1 MMTATDHSGFPD
13 GLATLQLLA
22 VSSVVFAH
30 PSLGSAEPGAGL
42 SFARRRRGPDHKS
55 ARSDTM
61 TKRLCIRL
69 AMGAL
74 GAAVAV
80 ATAAVPGRAED
91 KVIKIGALL
100 PISGPGS
107 YFGVQDKQGIEL
119 ALELINKTGVNGYKL
134 DVKYEDS
141 ACGPLPAT
149 QAAKRLL
156 EQYKPDV
163 ILGEECSDAT
173 LAIMPVVEEAKVPL
187 INAGSSA
194 IKITEPGNP
203 WTFRIFPNE
212 VMQGVDI
219 ANNAY
224 KKLNA
229 RTAVLLHENTNAGI
243 GNANVFNEAFTKLG
257 GKVLA
262 DIGFGRDVNDFTAIA
277 TRIAGL
283 GAVDVIPTYTLE
295 GQGLKI
301 TQALMQAGVTKGGDG
316 KAIQVGTI
324 WLPFGFEQKAGKAA
338 LGYVR
343 AVQFDPLDQRPV
355 VRDFIAAF
363 KAKYNQSPTHLHA
376 HSYDQIALVADV
388 VKRGGTDAQSI
399 RDGLAAT
406 KNFSGVTGSVAFDQ
420 TNQNTSMD
428 TIHYM
433 ETLPDLTWK
442 PLGWN

>member
-1 MMTATDHSGFPD
+1 MTMRSRVRH
-13 GLATLQLLA
+13 LAAEALAASLL
-22 VSSVVFAH
+22 
-30 PSLGSAEPGAGL
+30 
-42 SFARRRRGPDHKS
+42 
-55 ARSDTM
+55 
-61 TKRLCIRL
+61 
-69 AMGAL
+69 
-74 GAAVAV
+74 VA
-80 ATAAVPGRAED
+80 ATALAHADD

-119 ALELINKTGVNGYKL
+119 ALEQLNKAGVNGTRFE
-134 DVKYEDS
+134 VKYEDS

-163 ILGEECSDAT
+163 VLGEECSDAT
-173 LAIMPVVEEAKVPL
+173 LAIMPLMEDAKVPL

-194 IKITEPGNP
+194 TKITKPGSP
-203 WTFRIFPNE
+203 WTFRIFPSE
-212 VMQGVDI
+212 VMQGLDI
-219 ANNAY
+219 AANAY
-224 KKLNA
+224 KRLNA

-243 GNANVFNEAFTKLG
+243 GNAEVFNKAFTEHG

-262 DIGFGRDVNDFTAIA
+262 DIGFNRDVNDFTAIA

-283 GAVDVIPTYTLE
+283 GPVDVIPTYTLE

-301 TQALMQAGVTKGGDG
+301 TQALMQAGVTKGGG
-316 KAIQVGTI
+316 GHAIQVGTI

-355 VRDFIAAF
+355 ARDFIAAF
-363 KAKYNQSPTHLHA
+363 KAKYNQDPTHLNAHA
-376 HSYDQIALVADV
+376 YDQVILIADI
-388 VKRGGTDAQSI
+388 VKRGAKDAQSI

-406 KNFSGVTGSVAFDQ
+406 KGFAAVTGTITFDK
-420 TNQNTSMD
+420 TNQDEPNQNISMD
-428 TIHYM
+428 TVHYM
-433 ETLPDLTWK
+433 ETLPDLSWK
-442 PLGWN
+442 ALGWN

>member
-1 MMTATDHSGFPD
+1 MIFA
-13 GLATLQLLA
+13 GLIATLA
-22 VSSVVFAH
+22 A
-30 PSLGSAEPGAGL
+30 AGA
-42 SFARRRRGPDHKS
+42 
-55 ARSDTM
+55 
-61 TKRLCIRL
+61 
-69 AMGAL
+69 
-74 GAAVAV
+74 
-80 ATAAVPGRAED
+80 RAD
-91 KVIKIGALL
+91 DRVIKIGALL

-107 YFGVQDKQGIEL
+107 YFGVQDRQGIDL
-119 ALELINKTGVNGYKL
+119 AIEQLNKAGVNGYKFE
-134 DVKYEDS
+134 VKYEDS

-156 EQYKPDV
+156 EQFKPDV
-163 ILGEECSDAT
+163 VLGEECSDAT
-173 LAIMPVVEEAKVPL
+173 LAIMPVVEEAKVPM

-194 IKITEPGNP
+194 IKITQPGNY
-203 WTFRIFPNE
+203 WTFRIFPDE
-212 VMQGVDI
+212 VMQGVDL
-219 ANNAY
+219 AKNAY
-224 KKLNA
+224 TKLNA

-257 GKVLA
+257 GKILV

-283 GAVDVIPTYTLE
+283 GQVDVIPTYTLE

-316 KAIQVGTI
+316 KAIQIGTI

-343 AVQFDPLDQRPV
+343 AVQFDPLDKRPLV
-355 VRDFIAAF
+355 QDFIAAF

-376 HSYDQIALVADV
+376 HSYDQILLIADT
-388 VKRGGTDAQSI
+388 VKRGANDAQSI
-399 RDGLAAT
+399 RDALAKTQNLAAL
-406 KNFSGVTGSVAFDQ
+406 TGSISFDSH
-420 TNQNTSMD
+420 NQNTSMD
-428 TIHYM
+428 TVHYM

>member
-1 MMTATDHSGFPD
+1 MTLRLRSRAVVAEMIFA
-13 GLATLQLLA
+13 GLIATLA
-22 VSSVVFAH
+22 A
-30 PSLGSAEPGAGL
+30 AGA
-42 SFARRRRGPDHKS
+42 
-55 ARSDTM
+55 
-61 TKRLCIRL
+61 
-69 AMGAL
+69 
-74 GAAVAV
+74 
-80 ATAAVPGRAED
+80 RADD

-107 YFGVQDKQGIEL
+107 YFGVQDRQGIDL
-119 ALELINKTGVNGYKL
+119 AIEQLNKAGVNGYKFE
-134 DVKYEDS
+134 VKYEDS

-156 EQYKPDV
+156 EQFKPDV
-163 ILGEECSDAT
+163 VLGEECSDAT
-173 LAIMPVVEEAKVPL
+173 LAIMPVVEEAKVPM

-194 IKITEPGNP
+194 IKITQPGNY
-203 WTFRIFPNE
+203 WTFRIFPDE
-212 VMQGVDI
+212 VMQGVDL
-219 ANNAY
+219 AKNAY
-224 KKLNA
+224 TKLNA

-257 GKVLA
+257 GKILA

-283 GAVDVIPTYTLE
+283 GQVDVIPTYTLE

-316 KAIQVGTI
+316 KAIQIGTI
-324 WLPFGFEQKAGKAA
+324 WLPFGFELKAGKAA

-343 AVQFDPLDQRPV
+343 AVQFDPLDKRPLV
-355 VRDFIAAF
+355 QDFIAAF

-376 HSYDQIALVADV
+376 HSYDQILLIADT
-388 VKRGGTDAQSI
+388 VKRGANNAQSI
-399 RDGLAAT
+399 RDALAKTQNLAA
-406 KNFSGVTGSVAFDQ
+406 VTGTISIDSH
-420 TNQNTSMD
+420 NQNISMD
-428 TIHYM
+428 TVHYM